1 MPNRWPRWPTGCC
14 MSRTENW
21 SPTAASRQRTTS
33 PPVMS
38 KKRCRLKDEAAMLT
52 IGKVAERA
60 QVTADSIRFYE
71 REGLIRPAGKSESGY
86 RLYTEEAIR
95 RIEFIKQAQECGFS
109 LADIREL
116 LELRRPDSACC
127 DDIYRVSVEKKLQLE
142 HKIKAL
148 TAMSQALTRLIDM
161 CSRDRKSLDECPI
174 LGALE
179 AGGG

>member
-1 MPNRWPRWPTGCC
+1 
-14 MSRTENW
+14 
-21 SPTAASRQRTTS
+21 
-33 PPVMS
+33 
-38 KKRCRLKDEAAMLT
+38 MLT
-52 IGKVAERA
+52 IGKVAQRA

-71 REGLIRPAGKSESGY
+71 REGLIRPAGRSESGY

-116 LELRRPDSACC
+116 LELRSTDSACC

-142 HKIKAL
+142 RKIKAL
-148 TAMSQALTRLIDM
+148 TVMSQALTRLIDL
-161 CSRDRKSLDECPI
+161 CSHDRKSLDECPI

-179 AGGG
+179 AGLAKRPGKSPKIQSTGRSK

>member
-1 MPNRWPRWPTGCC
+1 
-14 MSRTENW
+14 
-21 SPTAASRQRTTS
+21 
-33 PPVMS
+33 
-38 KKRCRLKDEAAMLT
+38 MLT
-52 IGKVAERA
+52 IGKLAERA

-95 RIEFIKQAQECGFS
+95 RIAFIKQAQECGFS

-116 LELRRPDSACC
+116 LELRSTDKACC

-161 CSRDRKSLDECPI
+161 CSHDRKSLDQCPI

-179 AGGG
+179 AGVAKKGGKAQNAQLKMGAKSK

>member
-1 MPNRWPRWPTGCC
+1 
-14 MSRTENW
+14 
-21 SPTAASRQRTTS
+21 
-33 PPVMS
+33 
-38 KKRCRLKDEAAMLT
+38 MLR

-60 QVTADSIRFYE
+60 QVSADSIRFYE

-95 RIEFIKQAQECGFS
+95 RIEFIKEAQECGFS

-116 LELRRPDSACC
+116 LELRSTDSACC

-161 CSRDRKSLDECPI
+161 CSHDRKSLDECPI

-179 AGGG
+179 AGGAKQGEKAPKAQLKRGAKSK

>member
-1 MPNRWPRWPTGCC
+1 
-14 MSRTENW
+14 
-21 SPTAASRQRTTS
+21 
-33 PPVMS
+33 
-38 KKRCRLKDEAAMLT
+38 MLT

-95 RIEFIKQAQECGFS
+95 RIAFIKQAQECGFS

-116 LELRRPDSACC
+116 LELRSTDSACC
-127 DDIYRVSVEKKLQLE
+127 DDIYRVSVAKKLQLE

-148 TAMSQALTRLIDM
+148 NAMSQALTRLIDM
-161 CSRDRKSLDECPI
+161 CSHDRKSLDECPI

-179 AGGG
+179 AGLAKQRGKSPKIQSSGRSK

>member
-1 MPNRWPRWPTGCC
+1 
-14 MSRTENW
+14 
-21 SPTAASRQRTTS
+21 
-33 PPVMS
+33 
-38 KKRCRLKDEAAMLT
+38 MLT

-71 REGLIRPAGKSESGY
+71 REGLIRPTRKSESGY

-116 LELRRPDSACC
+116 LELRSTDKACC

-142 HKIKAL
+142 HKIRAL
-148 TAMSQALTRLIDM
+148 NAMSQALTRLIDM
-161 CSRDRKSLDECPI
+161 CSHDRKSLDECPI

-179 AGGG
+179 AGVAKPGGKAPKAQLKMAAKPR

>member
-1 MPNRWPRWPTGCC
+1 
-14 MSRTENW
+14 
-21 SPTAASRQRTTS
+21 
-33 PPVMS
+33 
-38 KKRCRLKDEAAMLT
+38 MLT

-60 QVTADSIRFYE
+60 QVSADSIRFYE
-71 REGLIRPAGKSESGY
+71 REGLIQPAKKSESGY
-86 RLYTEEAIR
+86 RLYTDEAIR

-116 LELRRPDSACC
+116 LELRSTDKACC

-148 TAMSQALTRLIDM
+148 NTMSQALTRLIDM
-161 CSRDRKSLDECPI
+161 CSHDRKSLDECPI

-179 AGGG
+179 AGVAKPGGKAQKAQLKMGAKPR

>member
-1 MPNRWPRWPTGCC
+1 
-14 MSRTENW
+14 
-21 SPTAASRQRTTS
+21 
-33 PPVMS
+33 
-38 KKRCRLKDEAAMLT
+38 MLT
-52 IGKVAERA
+52 IGKVAQRA

-95 RIEFIKQAQECGFS
+95 RIEFIKQAQDCGFS

-116 LELRRPDSACC
+116 LELRSTDSACC

-142 HKIKAL
+142 RKIKAL
-148 TAMSQALTRLIDM
+148 AVMSQALTRLIDL
-161 CSRDRKSLDECPI
+161 CSHDRKSLDECPI

-179 AGGG
+179 AGLAKRPGKSPKIQSTGRTK

>member
-1 MPNRWPRWPTGCC
+1 
-14 MSRTENW
+14 
-21 SPTAASRQRTTS
+21 
-33 PPVMS
+33 
-38 KKRCRLKDEAAMLT
+38 MLT

-116 LELRRPDSACC
+116 LELRSTDRACC

-142 HKIKAL
+142 RKIKAL
-148 TAMSQALTRLIDM
+148 TIMSQALTRLIDM
-161 CSRDRKSLDECPI
+161 CSHDRKSLDECPI
-174 LGALE
+174 LGALD
-179 AGGG
+179 ADLAKQPGKSPKIRFRTHPRRR